1 MRHKLIYATVIVWS
15 FGVLLCSSPG
25 YAQTY
30 PDATKT
36 EPFMPESN
44 YMSLYGYLRWQ
55 YALSYSGPNSRNPL
69 LMAAGFL
76 GTRQE
81 FESRLKAKAKAALR

>member
-1 MRHKLIYATVIVWS
+1 MQHRLACLVAIAWS

-25 YAQTY
+25 HAQTY
-30 PDATKT
+30 PDVTQR

-55 YALSYSGPNSRNPL
+55 YFLSCGRCSWRS
-69 LMAAGFL
+69 ATAEAKA
-76 GTRQE
+76 RQE
-81 FESRLKAKAKAALR
+81 FERKLKAKV